1 MKDLNEADP
10 RVRGLV
16 DLATKFAVEVAEKVV
31 EKVGKD
37 SPVADFEVF
46 SGALQ
51 ASLASAAYGVAFREG
66 GEKAADKWLE
76 FFLSG
81 LSEAIRG
88 LGLRRCFAFA
98 RDPIV
103 LDPRSSPSGPS
114 SPRS

>member
-10 RVRGLV
+10 RIKKIVSS
-16 DLATKFAVEVAEKVV
+16 ATGFAVEIAKQV
-31 EKVGKD
+31 EKKFGGMPAGD
-37 SPVADFEVF
+37 AEAFVAAFLSVM
-46 SGALQ
+46 
-51 ASLASAAYGVAFREG
+51 ASSTYGMTFRDH

-81 LSEAIRG
+81 LSEAIQG